1 MALFIRTACRGVSV
15 AGGGASPANGA
26 VPATA
31 MVTAATAARVV
42 SSFSGSAREEE
53 VEGLQEDIVS
63 MTQYQH
69 IAIQQSSKL
78 LPGRFEFLRLSFAHQ
93 PTALRHQRQSAG
105 QLHALLGG
113 VVPTRFSFSSLLRL
127 GAHIPDGSAAAQSCS
142 NASPLCLNSGTGEEV
157 VWLGDVGSRRVATVQ
172 LCVPLQK
179 VLQLSNG
186 VTEVIFNK

>member
-1 MALFIRTACRGVSV
+1 
-15 AGGGASPANGA
+15 
-26 VPATA
+26 
-31 MVTAATAARVV
+31 VTAAAADGAV
-42 SSFSGSAREEE
+42 SPPSGSAWEEE
-53 VEGLQEDIVS
+53 AEGLQEDIVS
-63 MTQYQH
+63 TTQYQR

-127 GAHIPDGSAAAQSCS
+127 GAHILDGSAAAQSCS

-157 VWLGDVGSRRVATVQ
+157 IRPGDVGSQRVATVQ
-172 LCVPLQK
+172 LCVPL
-179 VLQLSNG
+179 
-186 VTEVIFNK
+186 